1 MPSTRKSYSK
11 TYLNLKAFPDDGFY
25 YFEDKRY
32 CLHDYQLL
40 YAPICQR
47 CQNFVEGEVVKV
59 CSFDDNYHADACC
72 LLCWVAHSQVNWKQK
87 QTLYSSRRT
96 VVDLEMKIR
105 LVFLFGWQL
114 NFWNTIYQWT

>member
-1 MPSTRKSYSK
+1 MKSALSVPNVSK
-11 TYLNLKAFPDDGFY
+11 YVYYFFDFKHTKNLKAFPDDGFY

-59 CSFDDNYHADACC
+59 SFISEVG
-72 LLCWVAHSQVNWKQK
+72 L
-87 QTLYSSRRT
+87 SRLSIDT
-96 VVDLEMKIR
+96 VR
-105 LVFLFGWQL
+105 APFSCTTQ
-114 NFWNTIYQWT
+114 

>member
-1 MPSTRKSYSK
+1 MGENVMPVMNQLMQLKMWLNAMGRSFMKSALSVPNVSK
-11 TYLNLKAFPDDGFY
+11 YVYYFFDFKHKNLKAFPDDGFY

-59 CSFDDNYHADACC
+59 SFISEVG
-72 LLCWVAHSQVNWKQK
+72 L
-87 QTLYSSRRT
+87 SRLSIDT
-96 VVDLEMKIR
+96 VR
-105 LVFLFGWQL
+105 APFSCTTQ
-114 NFWNTIYQWT
+114 

>member
-1 MPSTRKSYSK
+1 MIEESLADTAKVMNLHGRKCDACNEPIDATQNVIECDGEIFHEECFVCAQCFQVRLLLFWLQTHTK
-11 TYLNLKAFPDDGFY
+11 NLKAFPDDGFY

-59 CSFDDNYHADACC
+59 SFISE
-72 LLCWVAHSQVNWKQK
+72 VG
-87 QTLYSSRRT
+87 
-96 VVDLEMKIR
+96 
-105 LVFLFGWQL
+105 F
-114 NFWNTIYQWT
+114 